1 MINGSAMSEVR
12 VFVESGN
19 LVSGIRD
26 FSLSIL
32 LEKVELAKDGSV
44 MKLMFKGRRSQVAE
58 EDGIRIFW
66 IGACRVRAYKFR
78 ILSDMVN
85 QVSLGHLDISFR
97 WLLHVGYNVVVH
109 IALVFNVDFLLMPII
124 AWSISVILG

>member
-1 MINGSAMSEVR
+1 MTNYSAMSELR

-58 EDGIRIFW
+58 
-66 IGACRVRAYKFR
+66 
-78 ILSDMVN
+78 
-85 QVSLGHLDISFR
+85 
-97 WLLHVGYNVVVH
+97 
-109 IALVFNVDFLLMPII
+109 
-124 AWSISVILG
+124 